1 MRGLFDDN
9 NQLPSRAEAINA
21 NRFLPYLQKS
31 AKNEDLGYVIEDKQ
45 YEMLCFYRGQVL
57 RYKDCVSEPFS
68 LQRKLRFA
76 CLKPIAKT

>member
-31 AKNEDLGYVIEDKQ
+31 AKNEDLAYMIEDKQ
-45 YEMLCFYRGQVL
+45 FEILCFYRG
-57 RYKDCVSEPFS
+57 
-68 LQRKLRFA
+68 
-76 CLKPIAKT
+76 